1 MRNERQGALIVPIK
15 TARIP
20 FIPRPFVHRIVHRKA
35 SRLLGAA
42 AGTALMLT
50 MLITPSVARAELLDR
65 VVASVN
71 NDVITLSELN
81 RAVAFNAALG
91 GVPDDKLRAE
101 TLEGLINRHLLLQDA
116 YRLKFVEVSD
126 QDREAELE
134 KLQKRLGTDKAF
146 ADLLARL
153 DMTRE
158 ELGRMLGR
166 RLLVERFVE
175 KKIGLFVRVS
185 REEAQ
190 AYFDAHPVEFKG
202 KRFVEVQ
209 KPISALLSEQKLEE
223 QTAKYLADLK
233 SRADIRINPL

>member
-1 MRNERQGALIVPIK
+1 MQITEWRVREKRQGALLAALK
-15 TARIP
+15 TVKDRVRRSICSIMLLVWTVTLVLAL
-20 FIPRPFVHRIVHRKA
+20 A
-35 SRLLGAA
+35 S
-42 AGTALMLT
+42 AGY
-50 MLITPSVARAELLDR
+50 AELLDR

-91 GVPDDKLRAE
+91 GVADDKLRAE
-101 TLEGLINRHLLLQDA
+101 TLEGLVNRHLLLQDA

-126 QDREAELE
+126 QDRQAELE
-134 KLQKRLGTDKAF
+134 KLQKRLGSEKAF
-146 ADLLARL
+146 SDFLARL

-175 KKIGLFVRVS
+175 KKIGLYVRVS

-202 KRFVEVQ
+202 KGFTEMQ
-209 KPISALLSEQKLEE
+209 KPISALLSEQKLEQ
-223 QTAKYLADLK
+223 QTAQYLADLK
-233 SRADIRINPL
+233 SRADIRMNP